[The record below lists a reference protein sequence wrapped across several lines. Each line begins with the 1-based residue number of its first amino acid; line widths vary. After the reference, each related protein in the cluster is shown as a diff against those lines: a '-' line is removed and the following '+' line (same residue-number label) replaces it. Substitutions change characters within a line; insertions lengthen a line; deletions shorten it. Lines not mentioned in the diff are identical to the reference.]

1 MMIEVLKF
9 INKPINSNTYILFH
23 SQSENCIIIDPG
35 SFEMSDIIS
44 FITNK
49 KKIPI
54 SILLTHEHFDHIFG
68 VNDLIK
74 FNNDILIYASQK
86 TLDRII
92 DKRKN
97 LSYYFDQKGY
107 EVLETNFIPILNG
120 LLEIDVFNI
129 EVLKTSGHTDSS
141 LSFFIDGK
149 LFTGDFLIKN
159 EMTITKLPHGNK
171 QDFQASFNKYQDCIY
186 NSIILPG
193 HGEVFKLKKRKNI

>member
-1 MMIEVLKF
+1 MIEVIKF

-23 SQSENCIIIDPG
+23 SQSENCIIVDPG
-35 SFEMSDIIS
+35 SFEMSDIIN

-49 KKIPI
+49 KKSPI
-54 SILLTHEHFDHIFG
+54 SILLTHEHFDHIYG
-68 VNDLIK
+68 VNDLIN
-74 FNNDILIYASQK
+74 FNNNILICASQK

-107 EVLETNFIPILNG
+107 EVLEKNFIPILSDI
-120 LLEIDVFNI
+120 LKIDVFKI

-141 LSFFIDGK
+141 LSFLIDGQ

-159 EMTITKLPHGNK
+159 EITITKLPHGNK
-171 QDFQASFNKYQDCIY
+171 HDFQASFNKYQNCIY
-186 NSIILPG
+186 DSIIYPG
-193 HGEVFKLKKRKNI
+193 HGEVFKLKKGEKI